1 MPGPNDFLFFMN
13 LVKTKEKICILY
25 VRSFECARKRRIN
38 VSEALIKICGT
49 NQKIMKA
56 MLQTS
61 IIRKIFEANFVSCKI
76 KHTGKILM

>member
-13 LVKTKEKICILY
+13 LVKTKEKKCFLY

-56 MLQTS
+56 MLQAS

>member
-1 MPGPNDFLFFMN
+1 MPGSNDFSFFMN
-13 LVKTKEKICILY
+13 LVKTKEKKRILY

-38 VSEALIKICGT
+38 VSEALIEICGT

-61 IIRKIFEANFVSCKI
+61 IIRKIFGANFVSCKI
-76 KHTGKILM
+76 IHSGKILI